1 MKSCC
6 FYKMTYNVHDE
17 EVRPTHFNL
26 TYLDNVVRI
35 RCLELFTGVN
45 EYNLFAYILD
55 HSNILHII
63 IYKNSLY

>member
-1 MKSCC
+1 
-6 FYKMTYNVHDE
+6 MTYNVHDE

-45 EYNLFAYILD
+45 EYNLFAYIID
-55 HSNILHII
+55 HS
-63 IYKNSLY
+63 IYYI